1 MKWIKSKNKQE
12 VITLEGY
19 RLKIELQKDNSFS
32 WLVYKDNYLIYSSI
46 KENRFSN
53 NINKAK
59 KIAVQRMLCHL
70 KKLLKSV

>member
-12 VITLEGY
+12 V
-19 RLKIELQKDNSFS
+19 
-32 WLVYKDNYLIYSSI
+32 VYKDNYLIYSSI

-70 KKLLKSV
+70 KKLTG